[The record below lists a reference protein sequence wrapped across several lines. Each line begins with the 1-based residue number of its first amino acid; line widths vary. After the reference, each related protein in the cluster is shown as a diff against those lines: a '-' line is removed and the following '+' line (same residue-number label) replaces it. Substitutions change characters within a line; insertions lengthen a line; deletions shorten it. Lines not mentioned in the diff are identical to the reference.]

1 MSLPVNNK
9 NNGKG
14 GNKGP
19 NNAQGS
25 KFIVKPNSGKAVGAT
40 KNQLRQAVREAAN

>member
-9 NNGKG
+9 NNSKV
-14 GNKGP
+14 GNKGH

-25 KFIVKPNSGKAVGAT
+25 KFIVKPNTGKAIGAAKKPIKT
-40 KNQLRQAVREAAN
+40 GGSRGS